1 MKRLFV
7 CALVFVSAAFLFS
20 KDSKEKLPYAINGI
34 IGENEESSSNQ
45 KTLELSFYNLS
56 KKEISGFTA
65 VMFIFNQEGNSV
77 LKNKN
82 SLVLKFEE
90 MVLPGEDLTLYVD
103 LNSYIYDTE
112 DESYEIEYLYVSIIE
127 YCDGSYWYDPFGLKR
142 F

>member
-7 CALVFVSAAFLFS
+7 CALVFVSATFLFS

-34 IGENEESSSNQ
+34 IGENEENASNQ

-65 VMFIFNQEGNSV
+65 VMFIFDQEGNSV

-90 MVLPGEDLTLYVD
+90 MVLPGEDLTLYFD
-103 LNSYIYDTE
+103 LNSYNYDTE

>member
-34 IGENEESSSNQ
+34 IGENEENASNQ

-65 VMFIFNQEGNSV
+65 VMFIFDQEGNSV

-103 LNSYIYDTE
+103 LDSYIYDTE
-112 DESYEIEYLYVSIIE
+112 DESYEIEYLYASIIE
-127 YCDGSYWYDPFGLKR
+127 YYDGSYWYDPFGLKR

>member
-34 IGENEESSSNQ
+34 IGENEENASNQ

-103 LNSYIYDTE
+103 LDSYIYDTE
-112 DESYEIEYLYVSIIE
+112 DESYEIEYLYVIIIE
-127 YCDGSYWYDPFGLKR
+127 YCDGSYWYDPFGMKR